1 MNFSIFIGEK
11 RKEREKKKM
20 GRKIAFTSACMLL
33 TASCTG
39 LQTNLDKDS
48 SANPVVANTSQ
59 NDEVKVI
66 IKKGNDTKKNKKSK
80 ENNDEIKN
88 KIAKKHSEKEEDDSD
103 YITTNI
109 NSNGL
114 LDEKELVDEEMPNS
128 RLVMQKLTE
137 LKMEQRKILSEGT
150 SSQKKLWRCKI
161 NYCGH
166 ISNGKGQNMRLVEIL
181 QVEST
186 VRHSLGESIGKCLAL
201 SCQDGQLTKL
211 KRETMSQE
219 AN

>member
-1 MNFSIFIGEK
+1 MDFSIFIGEK

-137 LKMEQRKILSEGT
+137 LKMEQRKILSEG
-150 SSQKKLWRCKI
+150 
-161 NYCGH
+161 
-166 ISNGKGQNMRLVEIL
+166 SNGKGQNMCLVEIL

-186 VRHSLGESIGKCLAL
+186 AQHSLGESIGKCLAL